1 MAMRGRGRRTI
12 LMVTVGAMVLAG
24 VTAASGA
31 ARARVPG
38 ARPSWARKANLVRQ
52 VRPESRVD
60 FLVFLGWRDPAA
72 VTAVA
77 SAVSDPNSPSY
88 GHYLSA
94 SAFRSRFSPSVSDVA
109 AVRSWLDG
117 AGLRVDAVPA
127 SRLWVA
133 ASGRAS
139 DVEAALG
146 TTLGMYRVGT
156 TLRRAASSDPLVP
169 SALSGIV
176 RGFVGLSDVRM
187 KVGTATHLPK
197 PPAFKN
203 GRPCSA
209 YWGEKLADDKP
220 PAYGATAAYAVC
232 GYTPDQIR
240 SAYGVDDAIASG
252 VDGSGQTVAVIDAFA
267 SPTIDRDLRKYSARH
282 GLPAADLTQY
292 NAPITPGSDI
302 GNQQGWWG
310 EETLDLEA
318 IHSLAPGA
326 ALVYLG
332 ARDNSGRG
340 ILERFEYAVDGQL
353 AQIISNSYGTVGE
366 KIAPNGFAAW
376 EAVFQQAAALG
387 IGSYFSSGDCG
398 DNKDPD
404 GLCGGAGYITTD
416 YSASSPWVT
425 SVGGTS
431 LGVGDQGQYLFETG
445 WGTTASFLGH
455 DRWTPAPPGQYR
467 YGGGGGTSGLFP
479 EPAYQVGV
487 VPDALATRWNGRN
500 RVVPDVS
507 TVGDPTTGFLVGET
521 QAFGNGPRYAEYRIG
536 GTSLS
541 CPLFAAIMALAD
553 QASGSHHGFANPAL
567 YSHAGT
573 SAFRDIVDPAS
584 PMATVR
590 TDFANFLNPRHGL
603 VFTLRSLNQT
613 GTLHTMPGYD
623 DVTGLGSPNGQSF
636 LNAMS

>member
-1 MAMRGRGRRTI
+1 MRGKGRRTI
-12 LMVTVGAMVLAG
+12 VFVTVGAMVIAG
-24 VTAASGA
+24 VTAAYGA
-31 ARARVPG
+31 TRTRVLG
-38 ARPSWARKANLVRQ
+38 ARPSWARATNLVRG
-52 VRPESRVD
+52 VRPDSRVD

-77 SAVSDPNSPSY
+77 RSVSDPNSASY

-94 SAFRSRFSPSVSDVA
+94 SAFRARFSPTASDVD

-117 AGLRVDAVPA
+117 ADLRVDAVPA

-139 DVEAALG
+139 DVERALG
-146 TTLGMYRVGT
+146 TTLGMYRVGR
-156 TLRRAASSDPLVP
+156 TLRRAPSSDPLVP
-169 SALSGIV
+169 AALSGIV

-187 KVGTATHLPK
+187 QVGIGTRLPK

-209 YWGEKLADDKP
+209 YWGEKMADDKP
-220 PAYGATAAYAVC
+220 SAYGATAPYTVC
-232 GYTPDQIR
+232 GYAPDQLR
-240 SAYGVDDAIASG
+240 SAYGVSDAIAAG
-252 VDGSGQTVAVIDAFA
+252 VDGTGQTVAVIDAFA
-267 SPTIDRDLRKYSARH
+267 SPTIDRDLRKYSDRH

-292 NAPITPGSDI
+292 NAPVTPGSDI

-318 IHSLAPGA
+318 VHSLAPGA
-326 ALVYLG
+326 TLVYLG

-340 ILERFEYAVDGQL
+340 LLERFEFAVDGEL
-353 AQIISNSYGTVGE
+353 AQIISNSYGTRGE
-366 KIAPNGFAAW
+366 KIAPSGFAAW
-376 EAVFQQAAALG
+376 EAVFQQAAAMG

-445 WGTTASFLGH
+445 WGTTASYLGH

-467 YGGGGGTSGLFP
+467 YGSGGGTSGLFA

-500 RVVPDVS
+500 RVVPDVAA
-507 TVGDPTTGFLVGET
+507 VGDPTTGFLVGQT
-521 QAFGNGPRYAEYRIG
+521 QAFGHGPRYAEYRIG

-553 QASGSHHGFANPAL
+553 QAAGATMDSRTRLCSDLAGSN
-567 YSHAGT
+567 
-573 SAFRDIVDPAS
+573 AFRDIVDPAS
-584 PMATVR
+584 PMA
-590 TDFANFLNPRHGL
+590 DGSHGL
-603 VFTLRSLNQT
+603 RERRQ
-613 GTLHTMPGYD
+613 P
-623 DVTGLGSPNGQSF
+623 
-636 LNAMS
+636 A

>member
-1 MAMRGRGRRTI
+1 
-12 LMVTVGAMVLAG
+12 L
-24 VTAASGA
+24 SG
-31 ARARVPG
+31 
-38 ARPSWARKANLVRQ
+38 
-52 VRPESRVD
+52 E
-60 FLVFLGWRDPAA
+60 
-72 VTAVA
+72 
-77 SAVSDPNSPSY
+77 
-88 GHYLSA
+88 
-94 SAFRSRFSPSVSDVA
+94 
-109 AVRSWLDG
+109 
-117 AGLRVDAVPA
+117 GLRVGAVPA

-133 ASGRAS
+133 ASGSAS
-139 DVEAALG
+139 DVESALG
-146 TTLGMYRVGT
+146 TTLGMYRAGQ
-156 TLRRAASSDPLVP
+156 TLRRAPSSDPLVP
-169 SALSGIV
+169 AALSGII

-187 KVGTATHLPK
+187 QVGIGTRLPK

-209 YWGEKLADDKP
+209 YWGEKMANDKP
-220 PAYGATAAYAVC
+220 PAYGATAPYTVC
-232 GYTPDQIR
+232 GYLPDQIR
-240 SAYGVDDAIASG
+240 SAYGMSDAIAAG
-252 VDGSGQTVAVIDAFA
+252 IDGTGQTVAVIDAFA

-292 NAPITPGSDI
+292 NAPVTPGSDI

-310 EETLDLEA
+310 EQTLDLEA
-318 IHSLAPGA
+318 IHGLAPGA
-326 ALVYLG
+326 TLVYLG

-340 ILERFEYAVDGQL
+340 LLERFEFAVDGEL

-366 KIAPNGFAAW
+366 KIAPSGFAAW

-445 WGTTASFLGH
+445 WGTTASFLGNN
-455 DRWTPAPPGQYR
+455 RWTPAPPGQYR
-467 YGGGGGTSGLFP
+467 YGSGGGTSGLFA

-487 VPDALATRWNGRN
+487 VPDPLATRWNGRN
-500 RVVPDVS
+500 RVVPDVAA
-507 TVGDPTTGFLVGET
+507 VGDPTTGFLVGQT
-521 QAFGNGPRYAEYRIG
+521 QAFGHGPRYAEYRIG

-553 QASGSHHGFANPAL
+553 QAAGRHHGFANPLL
-567 YSHAGT
+567 YAFAG
-573 SAFRDIVDPAS
+573 SNAFRDIVDPAS
-584 PMATVR
+584 PMGAVR
-590 TDFANFLNPRHGL
+590 TDFANSVNPHDGL
-603 VFTLRSLNQT
+603 AFTLRSLNQT
-613 GTLHTMPGYD
+613 GTLDTAPGYD
-623 DVTGLGSPNGQSF
+623 DVTGLGSPNGQAF